1 MCGQPVYSNENL
13 FFLQHGGWQK
23 LLPLWC
29 IVPSL
34 RAPLPRPPVLPQSE
48 HMDSLPQLQ
57 KWQMIPFVCFI
68 RGSKLGP
75 QLRCTPI
82 DLSCKYFIYQPIY
95 LFIYLF
101 CCIYWTPADWL
112 IIMYL
117 FIVSNLKKKK
127 KNWTSID
134 LVRCCWSSK
143 KMFICMKT
151 VEGPRDLVFKEEQC
165 TAPALGFNAASSF
178 LCHGNN

>member
-48 HMDSLPQLQ
+48 HMDSHPQLQ

-75 QLRCTPI
+75 QLRCTPPSI
-82 DLSCKYFIYQPIY
+82 YHVNTLFISLFIY

-112 IIMYL
+112 MIMYL
-117 FIVSNLKKKK
+117 FIVSNLKKK
-127 KNWTSID
+127 NLNIHWP
-134 LVRCCWSSK
+134 C
-143 KMFICMKT
+143 KMLLI
-151 VEGPRDLVFKEEQC
+151 FKENVYMHENC
-165 TAPALGFNAASSF
+165 RGSAGLSF
-178 LCHGNN
+178 